1 MNEESF
7 SPALARLQSVLD
19 EARIAGDTIAVLLVH
34 CKGIERVD
42 ALQGYHAGDRL
53 ASAIEERL
61 RVEALR
67 KRDLVESVSRNEFAC
82 VLRPAPSE
90 GIALLAAH
98 RIHTLLGAALPVG
111 AGSAA
116 SEASIGIALFPDHG
130 ADADAIL
137 QRAKLAQ
144 QSALEQ
150 RDQISVYAEAEKAA
164 RGAAGEHEARLR
176 IALQGNG
183 LSLAYQPQL
192 DLRTDRMCGAEAL
205 LRWRD
210 DVLGDVPAYRAIAAA
225 EAAGLVDEVAFWVI
239 TAAVQ
244 RCAEFIRLDPAFTV
258 SVNISPS
265 TLREADLPAFIDRAL
280 RTWRVPAANFIVEI
294 TETAMLIDQKAAN
307 EALNELRSRGVRLS
321 VDDFGTGY
329 SSMLYLAQLP
339 LEELK
344 IDLMFV
350 RDMLSVPVH
359 AKIVRSLIEL
369 AHNLELTV
377 VAEGVENQEIEDA
390 LRHLGCDRVQGYHIA
405 KPMPAADL
413 LARLGAAAP
422 AGTKGA

>member
-1 MNEESF
+1 MSEETF
-7 SPALARLQSVLD
+7 SPVVVRLQSVLD
-19 EARIAGDTIAVLLVH
+19 EARAIGDAIAVLLVH

-61 RVEALR
+61 RRQALRERDVVEA
-67 KRDLVESVSRNEFAC
+67 VSRNEFAC
-82 VLRPAPSE
+82 VLRPSPSE
-90 GIALLAAH
+90 GVALLAAH
-98 RIHTLLGAALPVG
+98 RIHRLLEAALPVG
-111 AGSAA
+111 AGAAA
-116 SEASIGIALFPDHG
+116 SEASIGIALFPDHAG
-130 ADADAIL
+130 DADALL
-137 QRAKLAQ
+137 QKAKLAQ
-144 QSALEQ
+144 QAALEQ
-150 RDQISVYAEAEKAA
+150 RDRIAVYAPVEKAA
-164 RGAAGEHEARLR
+164 RGAGDEHEARLR
-176 IALQGNG
+176 LALQGNR
-183 LSLAYQPQL
+183 LSLAFQPQRE
-192 DLRTDRMCGAEAL
+192 LRTGRLCGAEAL

-210 DVLGDVPAYRAIAAA
+210 DVLGEVPAYRAIAAA
-225 EAAGLVDEVAFWVI
+225 EAAGLVDEVAFWGI

-244 RCAEFIRLDPAFTV
+244 QCAEFMRLDPAFTV

-265 TLREADLPAFIDRAL
+265 TLREPDLPAFIDRAL
-280 RTWRVPAANFIVEI
+280 RTWRVPGANFIVEI
-294 TETAMLIDQKAAN
+294 TETAMLVDQKAAN
-307 EALNELRSRGVRLS
+307 EALRELRSCGVRVS

-405 KPMPAADL
+405 RPMPAADL
-413 LARLGAAAP
+413 LARLKS
-422 AGTKGA
+422 AGR